1 MPTLRTIS
9 LENDLTL
16 PMLLCACAKS
26 LQSCLTLR
34 DPMGCSA
41 PGSSVH
47 GILQAWILEWVAMP
61 SSRGLSWP
69 RGSNPHL
76 LCLHWLVGSLPL
88 VPPGKPTYTSV
99 TKSNAWEI
107 LWNQDWDIFQFLSWF
122 YVTYVFLNSCFK
134 LCIFQLNNFSAGRRK
149 TPKQVS
155 KAKIIL
161 YSNHNL
167 F

>member
-1 MPTLRTIS
+1 MATMRTIS

-16 PMLLCACAKS
+16 PILPCACAKS
-26 LQSCLTLR
+26 LQSCPTLHEPT
-34 DPMGCSA
+34 DYSA
-41 PGSSVH
+41 PDSSVH
-47 GILQAWILEWVAMP
+47 GILQARILERVAMS

-69 RGSNPHL
+69 RGSNLHL
-76 LCLHWLVGSLPL
+76 LCLLHWLVGSLPL

-134 LCIFQLNNFSAGRRK
+134 LCIFQLNNFIALRR

-155 KAKIIL
+155 KAKTIL

-167 F
+167 I